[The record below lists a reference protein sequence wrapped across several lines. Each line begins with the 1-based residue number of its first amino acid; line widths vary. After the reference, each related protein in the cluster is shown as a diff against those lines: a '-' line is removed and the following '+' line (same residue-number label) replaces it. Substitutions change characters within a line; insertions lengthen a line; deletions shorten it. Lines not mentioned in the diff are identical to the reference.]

1 MGPEIH
7 IRQTIEFRKQSE
19 NCPRTKISNKFE
31 SKVFR
36 HFRQFHHFTDEN
48 FNAKIKTKLSQPRIP
63 FSNHFFSTSKSNHN
77 S

>member
-7 IRQTIEFRKQSE
+7 IRKTIEFRKQSE
-19 NCPRTKISNKFE
+19 NSPRTKISNKLE

-48 FNAKIKTKLSQPRIP
+48 FNAKIKTKLSQPRILC
-63 FSNHFFSTSKSNHN
+63 SDHFLHLKK
-77 S
+77 